1 MDETAR
7 HSSRIPNSEPLR
19 LSLASFCN
27 FFWGIAYQHSPTD
40 FMENYKPSPEK
51 GRFVITGGT
60 EGIGKEIAEEFLL
73 RNNSVAICARTKE
86 NLERMKDAH
95 PELIAQRIDLSDRHA
110 TKNFVQQVIY
120 DLGGLDA
127 LILNAAIFDFDFKK
141 RNDVSKDDVRK
152 EMFQVN
158 EVAQVALI
166 RASKEA
172 LRKSEGVIVFITT
185 RFLFK
190 GIETAP
196 IVDGQSVAAQ
206 EDIGQYLKNKKRMH
220 VYLDDF
226 IKDEQNGGIFV
237 FSVIPGTVNT
247 AANKRIIEMGTSEMR
262 DAKLKERIEGKER
275 DSLFAGRIIAKMTA
289 TRKRFNPETQQYDR
303 AIKMER

>member
-1 MDETAR
+1 
-7 HSSRIPNSEPLR
+7 
-19 LSLASFCN
+19 
-27 FFWGIAYQHSPTD
+27 
-40 FMENYKPSPEK
+40 MENYKPSPEK